1 MSLWVYKCTP
11 FLLTNPL
18 FISLIITFCIQS
30 QFYYISLLN
39 IFESYCLYLKLL
51 LMTTQLLSVTYTAT
65 AWPYML
71 LGVLSLVICYLL
83 YQRQQTKKTSEE
95 DSDYRQFLS
104 DMLDNLPFPI
114 MMKDI
119 QNDFRYDFW
128 NKESELQSGIH
139 RDEVIGRNDF
149 DIYGAEGGKHYR
161 AVDEELIRSGKPYR
175 AEENY
180 TTPDGV
186 VHDTIV
192 MKSII
197 SWGESRRWVL
207 LARWETTQLRKYER
221 EAIAA
226 KEKLEEAVRKQ
237 NLALKSIDF
246 GLVYID
252 KNYKVQWEETS
263 FIKELIPGKHY
274 RPGVICYE
282 AAGHHKAPCG
292 HCAFKEA
299 IEQNKM
305 VRHTICFSGIDLE
318 ITATPVYNDANTEI
332 IGGLLRFEDITQ
344 KVQTARM
351 LQEAKEQAEESNRLK
366 SAFLANMSHEI
377 RTPLNAIIGFS
388 DMICQGVDEEEKQD
402 FIDIIKN
409 NNAILLQ
416 LINDILDLSKIEAG
430 TMDFTYG
437 NVDIN
442 DLLEGICLQMQQKE
456 KVGVVKIVFTEK
468 APECV
473 LYTDHLRLSQVIMN
487 FVNNAMKFTS
497 EGSIEMGYRMD
508 DAANEIYF
516 FVKDTGIGIAAD
528 KVDTVFERFVKLN
541 SFIKGTGLGL
551 SICRVIVERLGG
563 TIGVESEEGKGST
576 FWFRIPMKPAR
587 EDKLV

>member
-1 MSLWVYKCTP
+1 
-11 FLLTNPL
+11 
-18 FISLIITFCIQS
+18 
-30 QFYYISLLN
+30 
-39 IFESYCLYLKLL
+39 
-51 LMTTQLLSVTYTAT
+51 MTTQLLSVNCTAD

-83 YQRQQTKKTSEE
+83 YQRQQAKKTPGE
-95 DSDYRQFLS
+95 DSDYQQFLS
-104 DMLDNLPFPI
+104 DMFDNLPFPI

-119 QNDFRYDFW
+119 EHDFRYAYW
-128 NKESELQSGIH
+128 NKESELQSGI
-139 RDEVIGRNDF
+139 RREEVIGRSDF
-149 DIYGAEGGKHYR
+149 EIYGQEQGKYYR
-161 AVDEELIRSGKPYR
+161 AIDKELVRSGKPYR

-192 MKSII
+192 MKSVI
-197 SWGESRRWVL
+197 SWGSAHRWVL

-226 KEKLEEAVRKQ
+226 REKLEEAVRKQ
-237 NLALKSIDF
+237 NLALRSIDF

-263 FIKELIPGKHY
+263 YIKELLTGRSYK
-274 RPGVICYE
+274 PGVICYE
-282 AAGHHKAPCG
+282 AVAHRTEACE

-299 IEQNKM
+299 MEFNKM
-305 VRHTICFSGIDLE
+305 VRHTICLDGIDLE
-318 ITATPVYNDANTEI
+318 ITATPVYNDSNTEVV
-332 IGGLLRFEDITQ
+332 GGLLRFEDITQ

-351 LQEAKEQAEESNRLK
+351 LEEAKEKAEESNRLK

-388 DMICQGVDEEEKQD
+388 DMICQGVDEEDKQD
-402 FIDIIKN
+402 FMDIIKN

-442 DLLEGICLQMQQKE
+442 DLLEGICIQMRQKD

-468 APECV
+468 APECI
-473 LYTDHLRLSQVIMN
+473 LYTDHLRLSQVVMN

-497 EGSIEMGYRMD
+497 EGTIEVGYRVD
-508 DAANEIYF
+508 EAANEVYF

-528 KVDTVFERFVKLN
+528 KIETVFERFVKLN
-541 SFIKGTGLGL
+541 SFVKGTGLGL

-563 TIGVESEEGKGST
+563 TIGVESEEGKGSN
-576 FWFRIPMKPAR
+576 FWFRIPKNPAR
-587 EDKLV
+587 GNELV

>member
-1 MSLWVYKCTP
+1 
-11 FLLTNPL
+11 
-18 FISLIITFCIQS
+18 
-30 QFYYISLLN
+30 
-39 IFESYCLYLKLL
+39 
-51 LMTTQLLSVTYTAT
+51 MTTQLLSVICTAD

-83 YQRQQTKKTSEE
+83 YQRQQVKKTPEE

-119 QNDFRYDFW
+119 QHNFRYDYW
-128 NKESELQSGIH
+128 NRESELQSGIH

-149 DIYGAEGGKHYR
+149 EIYGQERGKYYR
-161 AVDEELIRSGKPYR
+161 AIDEELVKSGKPYR

-186 VHDTIV
+186 IRDTIV
-192 MKSII
+192 MKSLI
-197 SWGESRRWVL
+197 SWGNSHRWVL

-226 KEKLEEAVRKQ
+226 KEQLEEAVRKQ

-252 KNYKVQWEETS
+252 RNYRVQWEETS
-263 FIKELIPGKHY
+263 YIRELLPGHHY

-282 AAGHHKAPCG
+282 AVGQRKEACG

-305 VRHTICFSGIDLE
+305 VRHTICLGGVDLE
-318 ITATPVYNDANTEI
+318 ITATPVYNNANTEI
-332 IGGLLRFEDITQ
+332 IGGLLRFEDITE
-344 KVQTARM
+344 KVQTARL

-388 DMICQGVDEEEKQD
+388 DMICQGVDEEEKEE
-402 FIDIIKN
+402 FMDIIKN

-442 DLLEGICLQMQQKE
+442 DLLEGICIQMRQKE
-456 KVGVVKIVFTEK
+456 KVGAVEIVFTEK
-468 APECV
+468 APECI
-473 LYTDHLRLSQVIMN
+473 LYTDYLRLSQVVLN

-497 EGSIEMGYRMD
+497 EGTIEMGYRID
-508 DAANEIYF
+508 EAANEIYF
-516 FVKDTGIGIAAD
+516 FVKDTGIGIPAE
-528 KVDTVFERFVKLN
+528 KIGTVFERFVKLN

-563 TIGVESEEGKGST
+563 TIGVESEVGKGSN
-576 FWFRIPMKPAR
+576 FWFRIPMKPAQGT
-587 EDKLV
+587 ELM

>member
-1 MSLWVYKCTP
+1 
-11 FLLTNPL
+11 
-18 FISLIITFCIQS
+18 
-30 QFYYISLLN
+30 
-39 IFESYCLYLKLL
+39 
-51 LMTTQLLSVTYTAT
+51 MTTQLLLVTYTADV
-65 AWPYML
+65 WPYML

-83 YQRQQTKKTSEE
+83 YQRPQVKKTPEE
-95 DSDYRQFLS
+95 DSDYRQFIS
-104 DMLDNLPFPI
+104 DMFDNLPFPI
-114 MMKDI
+114 MMKNI
-119 QNDFRYDFW
+119 QHDFRYDYW
-128 NKESELQSGIH
+128 NRESELQSGIH
-139 RDEVIGRNDF
+139 RNEVIGRNDF
-149 DIYGAEGGKHYR
+149 EIYGQERGKYYR
-161 AVDEELIRSGKPYR
+161 AIDEELVKSGKPYR
-175 AEENY
+175 TEENY

-186 VHDTIV
+186 VRDTIV

-197 SWGESRRWVL
+197 SWGSSHQWVL
-207 LARWETTQLRKYER
+207 LARWEITQLRKFER

-226 KEKLEEAVRKQ
+226 KEQLEEAVQKQ
-237 NLALKSIDF
+237 SLALKSIDF

-252 KNYKVQWEETS
+252 RNYRVQWEETS
-263 FIKELIPGKHY
+263 YIRELLPGHHY

-282 AAGHHKAPCG
+282 AVGQRKEPCD
-292 HCAFKEA
+292 HCVFKEA

-305 VRHTICFSGIDLE
+305 VRHTICLGGVDLG

-332 IGGLLRFEDITQ
+332 IGGLLRFEDITE
-344 KVQTARM
+344 KVQTARL

-388 DMICQGVDEEEKQD
+388 DMICQGVEEEEKHE

-442 DLLEGICLQMQQKE
+442 DLLEGICLQMRQKE
-456 KVGVVKIVFTEK
+456 KVGAVEIVFTEK
-468 APECV
+468 APECI
-473 LYTDHLRLSQVIMN
+473 LYTDPLRLSQVIIN
-487 FVNNAMKFTS
+487 FVNNAIKFTS

-508 DAANEIYF
+508 KAANEIYF
-516 FVKDTGIGIAAD
+516 FVKDTGIGIAAE
-528 KVDTVFERFVKLN
+528 KTGTIFERFVKLN
-541 SFIKGTGLGL
+541 SFVKGTGLGL
-551 SICRVIVERLGG
+551 SICRVIVERLEG
-563 TIGVESEEGKGST
+563 TIGVESEVGKGSN

-587 EDKLV
+587 GGELM